1 MTGILVFGENPMEI
15 AMHTQPVTYT
25 YTAIPCDEP
34 PPPAL
39 IRAAQRH
46 ADVSGEP
53 VRIVCCWGYHAM
65 TITPEVFDG

>member
-1 MTGILVFGENPMEI
+1 MS
-15 AMHTQPVTYT
+15 APVTRT

-53 VRIVCCWGYHAM
+53 VRIEDCWGHYYT
-65 TITPEVFDG
+65 TIDPEV

>member
-1 MTGILVFGENPMEI
+1 MT
-15 AMHTQPVTYT
+15 TYT

-53 VRIVCCWGYHAM
+53 VRIVCTAGHHFKTYW
-65 TITPEVFDG
+65 PEV